1 MRGQLLLIVDD
12 VNCGFFGGGCASVDT
27 DVISDQLDLIVR
39 LLQDR
44 PAHRHLH
51 AISPDRGR
59 TRLHRFWSADRGRPK
74 RVWPL
79 SCLDRASPNCKCAA
93 QAVQPTP
100 ESLRLLP
107 RGVNRTSVMA

>member
-1 MRGQLLLIVDD
+1 

-51 AISPDRGR
+51 AIHPIGGEPACTASGLPTADAPSVSGR
-59 TRLHRFWSADRGRPK
+59 
-74 RVWPL
+74 
-79 SCLDRASPNCKCAA
+79 
-93 QAVQPTP
+93 
-100 ESLRLLP
+100 
-107 RGVNRTSVMA
+107 